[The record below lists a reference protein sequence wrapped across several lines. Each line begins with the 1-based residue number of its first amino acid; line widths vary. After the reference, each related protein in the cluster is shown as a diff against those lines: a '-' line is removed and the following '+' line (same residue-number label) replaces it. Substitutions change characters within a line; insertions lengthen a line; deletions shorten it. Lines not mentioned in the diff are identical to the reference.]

1 MLGIVSK
8 QAAFLLVHL
17 ANALSLIRLFA
28 VPVIVVL
35 IWRSP
40 EDSSS
45 RFAAFWLVACLHA
58 ADMLDGYLAR
68 KGSRRLAVR
77 NYFGEMVDPIAD
89 KMYIG
94 AAYITL
100 AVTDQVPDA
109 FAVLVIVRDS
119 AIIVGW
125 TVVYRRF
132 GVRLLP
138 NSLGKVTDA
147 GLAVLLCAILLPV
160 SAAHLGV
167 MTSIAAALMI
177 ASGIAYGHMAARAG
191 SRASF
196 RRLRSVVAARRDRAA
211 ANRIRSAP

>member
-1 MLGIVSK
+1 MSK

-17 ANALSLIRLFA
+17 ANALSLVRLFA

-35 IWRSP
+35 IWRAP
-40 EDSSS
+40 EDASS
-45 RFAAFWLVACLHA
+45 RYAAFWLIACLHA

-94 AAYITL
+94 AAYVTL
-100 AVTDQVPDA
+100 AVTGEVAAP
-109 FAVLVIVRDS
+109 FAALVLFRDS
-119 AIIVGW
+119 AIILGW

-147 GLAVLLCAILLPV
+147 GLAVLVCAVLLQV
-160 SAAHLGV
+160 EQTVLGLMTYTAA
-167 MTSIAAALMI
+167 
-177 ASGIAYGHMAARAG
+177 
-191 SRASF
+191 
-196 RRLRSVVAARRDRAA
+196 
-211 ANRIRSAP
+211 P

>member
-1 MLGIVSK
+1 MSK
-8 QAAFLLVHL
+8 QAAFLLVHV
-17 ANALSLIRLFA
+17 ANALSLVRLFA

-35 IWRSP
+35 IWRAP
-40 EDSSS
+40 EDVSS
-45 RFAAFWLVACLHA
+45 RYAAFWLIACLHA

-94 AAYITL
+94 AAYVTL
-100 AVTDQVPDA
+100 AVTDEVAGP
-109 FAVLVIVRDS
+109 FAALVLFRDS
-119 AIIVGW
+119 AIILGW

-147 GLAVLLCAILLPV
+147 GLAVLVCAVLLQV
-160 SAAHLGV
+160 DQTVLGL
-167 MTSIAAALMI
+167 MTYTAAALTV
-177 ASGIAYGHMAARAG
+177 ASGVSYGRMAARAG

-196 RRLRSVVAARRDRAA
+196 RRLRAIAAARRDRAA
-211 ANRIRSAP
+211 GNRIRSAP